1 MQPFVSHTGRVAPL
15 DRVNVDTD
23 QIVPKQFLKRI
34 ERSGYGQYLFHDWR
48 FMPDGRPNPDFVLNE
63 PRYRGA
69 SILVTGRNFGS
80 GSSRE
85 HAVWAL
91 DDFGI
96 RAVIA
101 PSFAD
106 IFYSNC
112 LGNGLLPVQLRD
124 GEVQELLMRTQ
135 QEAGY
140 EVTVDLEEC
149 RVDDGAGFTAA
160 FSIDPFY
167 RHRLLNGLDDIG
179 LTLHHEDAIQA
190 YESAHVSYQ
199 TRLDVP
205 MFVSRN
211 THRRHDTHISH
222 LIADTS

>member
-1 MQPFVSHTGRVAPL
+1 MKAFTCHRGLVAPL

-23 QIVPKQFLKRI
+23 QIVPKQFLKRV

-48 FMPDGRPNPDFVLNE
+48 FTPDGRPNPDFVLND
-63 PRYRGA
+63 PRYQGA
-69 SILVTGRNFGS
+69 SILVAGRNFGS

-91 DDFGI
+91 NDFGI

-112 LGNGLLPVQLRD
+112 LGNGLLPVRLTY
-124 GEVQELLMRTQ
+124 GEVQELFKRV
-135 QEAGY
+135 EAVASY
-140 EVTVDLEEC
+140 QLTVDLERCKVE
-149 RVDDGAGFTAA
+149 DGAGFTAA

-190 YESAHVSYQ
+190 YEAA
-199 TRLDVP
+199 L
-205 MFVSRN
+205 
-211 THRRHDTHISH
+211 
-222 LIADTS
+222 A

>member
-1 MQPFVSHTGRVAPL
+1 MQPFTCRRGLVAPL

-23 QIVPKQFLKRI
+23 QIVPKQFLKRV

-48 FMPDGRPNPDFVLNE
+48 FASDGSPNPDFVLNA

-69 SILVTGRNFGS
+69 SVLVTGRNFGS

-112 LGNGLLPVQLRD
+112 LGNGLLPVRLPD
-124 GEVQELLMRTQ
+124 GEVQELLRRTR
-135 QEAGY
+135 EEVGY
-140 EVTVDLEEC
+140 EVTVDLERY
-149 RVDDGAGFTAA
+149 RVEDGAGFVAA
-160 FSIDPFY
+160 FAIDPFY

-179 LTLHHEDAIQA
+179 LTLHHEGAIQA
-190 YESAHVSYQ
+190 YEEAL
-199 TRLDVP
+199 RG
-205 MFVSRN
+205 
-211 THRRHDTHISH
+211 
-222 LIADTS
+222 

>member
-1 MQPFVSHTGRVAPL
+1 MKAFTCHRGLVAPL

-23 QIVPKQFLKRI
+23 QIVPKQFLKRV

-48 FMPDGRPNPDFVLNE
+48 FTPDGRPNPDFVLND
-63 PRYRGA
+63 PRYQGA
-69 SILVTGRNFGS
+69 SILVAGRNFGS

-91 DDFGI
+91 NDFGI

-112 LGNGLLPVQLRD
+112 LGNGLLPVRLTD
-124 GEVQELLMRTQ
+124 GEVQELFKRV
-135 QEAGY
+135 EAAASY
-140 EVTVDLEEC
+140 QLTVDLERCKVE
-149 RVDDGAGFTAA
+149 DGAGFTAA

-190 YESAHVSYQ
+190 YEAA
-199 TRLDVP
+199 L
-205 MFVSRN
+205 
-211 THRRHDTHISH
+211 
-222 LIADTS
+222 A